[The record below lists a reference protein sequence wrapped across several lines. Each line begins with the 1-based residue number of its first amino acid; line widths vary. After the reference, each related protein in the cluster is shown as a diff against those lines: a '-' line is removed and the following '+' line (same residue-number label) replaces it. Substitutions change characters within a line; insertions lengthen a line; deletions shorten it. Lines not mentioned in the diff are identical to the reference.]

1 MGLNQ
6 IATLNVPTSNGEGT
20 ASDLN
25 TMAAD
30 KTIELSGTYVGRFV
44 ILGSHDGTLYVPL
57 AIFDSGGGA
66 QAFKQVVKVTTRYL
80 KVLRKTS
87 SGGTVVISVAAET
100 TALNNYIAL
109 ATLTTG
115 ATGPQ
120 ASIDL
125 WTLVASTGLEGG
137 VSFFGRGSLGGTIV
151 VEGSLDNTNWNPL
164 GEFDSGL
171 LVGGEAMGF
180 SPIVANE
187 IVRYVR
193 VNVVGVVGSA
203 GFSITLG
210 GVQNT
215 TGDSGNA
222 PADATYLT
230 LSTNAQLTNERVFT
244 VVQAN
249 GLTGT
254 DNGAGLTFTLTNNL
268 ITGLAGGQTVVGG
281 TASGEAL
288 TINGSNH
295 ANGGAVALNI
305 ASNLNGGQIRVTSA
319 GAGLPK
325 LRLGSLGSD
334 SWYLSTNFNLA
345 FGVYA
350 QDQPAGTS
358 FLLQTQQTNALQ
370 TSEFNLYSAPAGA
383 PASLALILG
392 MSGDGAMTMT
402 GRLQQDKGA
411 NVASASTLTLGRDGN
426 VFTITGTNNISYIT
440 TTGWQAGSVVKLIF
454 ADALSVVNN
463 GGAPPANTAPI
474 LVQGGAN
481 FATAANSMVTLTY
494 TGTAWLAETF
504 SN

>member
-20 ASDLN
+20 ASDLS

-57 AIFDSGGGA
+57 AILDSGGGA
-66 QAFKQVVKVTTRYL
+66 QAFKQVVRITTRYL

-109 ATLTTG
+109 ATLTAG

-137 VSFFGRGSLGGTIV
+137 ISFFGRGSLGGAIV
-151 VEGSLDNTNWNPL
+151 IEGSLDNSNWNPL

-180 SPIVANE
+180 TPIVANE
-187 IVRYVR
+187 IVRYLR
-193 VNVVGVVGSA
+193 VNVVGVIGSG

-210 GVQNT
+210 GLQNT

-230 LSTNAQLTNERVFT
+230 LSTNAQLVNERVFT

-249 GLTGT
+249 GLTAT

-281 TASGEAL
+281 TAANESL
-288 TINGSNH
+288 TLSSTTNGTKGLINFGGST
-295 ANGGAVALNI
+295 GFSYDEDLKILSIGKAVAAANVFEIYQPGPGDAPRMHFINDATGQAGGDGTYVGLDNNNFAITSLDGIVSI
-305 ASNLNGGQIRVTSA
+305 ASFGALMFQLANNQMGFFGHAVASQGVSAADLTNNVTAGGVNDTIANYTD
-319 GAGLPK
+319 L
-325 LRLGSLGSD
+325 
-334 SWYLSTNFNLA
+334 T
-345 FGVYA
+345 VYA
-350 QDQPAGTS
+350 NDAAAIRNDIYQLARKLAQVN
-358 FLLQTQQTNALQ
+358 NALRAYG
-370 TSEFNLYSAPAGA
+370 L
-383 PASLALILG
+383 
-392 MSGDGAMTMT
+392 
-402 GRLQQDKGA
+402 
-411 NVASASTLTLGRDGN
+411 LT
-426 VFTITGTNNISYIT
+426 
-440 TTGWQAGSVVKLIF
+440 
-454 ADALSVVNN
+454 
-463 GGAPPANTAPI
+463 
-474 LVQGGAN
+474 
-481 FATAANSMVTLTY
+481 
-494 TGTAWLAETF
+494 
-504 SN
+504 